1 MRNHIAV
8 KFLAILLCAASLL
21 GTMGS
26 ILAIAV
32 LTHLNLYNQSVD
44 QMVDR
49 RLKDNCQLYGNHLAL
64 GYASQTLGGC
74 SEDMAL
80 ERWPMVNINVRDAS
94 ASLGYTLYDPEGQ
107 VLDSQNQA
115 LKESASVY
123 TAQIGG
129 QYMYLLSEKAE
140 NETLEETQPDEVQ
153 WDFTLE
159 NGESVYD
166 AIPEEGAEVAAF
178 LITYVNTAQGSVS
191 LASTGAVG
199 FAFRNSQ
206 GQVLCWFQENL
217 ALESGPVLQVVLQN
231 TRGETV
237 YQAAGESAVGE
248 LARGTNGGMIFT
260 ALSPVDQGV
269 PEETGV
275 PGDQMCLEET
285 GAAVP
290 ESAEPAEETAPPTA
304 PEGLQTQEVFV
315 ARFDDQEGNPVWEHS
330 SPEAIGYVYLDET
343 GCPAFVSYLPQEELP
358 QDWLLPTTV
367 NGVTLW
373 NKDGERICE
382 LYAEG
387 GTGTVYIGEN
397 GISAINTSSVIMN
410 MLTQLAI
417 GVTVGG
423 NILVSRYFGSG
434 DHEARRK
441 AAGNTFTIG
450 ICAGLLFT
458 ALVVLLCRPILVLL
472 QSPAME
478 DSTAYLSICGT
489 GIFFI
494 FCYNALSAILRGVG
508 NSRIP
513 LYCIITSVSLNV
525 VLDILFVAVFH
536 MGVAGAALATVIG
549 QGVSFV
555 TALAFCL
562 VHREDLGLLPRYLT
576 PEKQIVSRTLKLG
589 LPVALQWTIASV
601 SWLVVLTLVN
611 KYGVEVSAG
620 NGASNKIRDFCQL
633 FLSDLTT
640 GAGTMC
646 AQCLGAGLYDR
657 AEQVMK
663 TCMKLAL
670 GMAAVIIV
678 LAEVLAPWLVMIFTP
693 DPEVQASSSTASWY
707 VWCWR

>member
-191 LASTGAVG
+191 HASTGAVG

-315 ARFDDQEGNPVWEHS
+315 ARFDDQEGNS
-330 SPEAIGYVYLDET
+330 
-343 GCPAFVSYLPQEELP
+343 
-358 QDWLLPTTV
+358 
-367 NGVTLW
+367 TL
-373 NKDGERICE
+373 R
-382 LYAEG
+382 
-387 GTGTVYIGEN
+387 
-397 GISAINTSSVIMN
+397 
-410 MLTQLAI
+410 
-417 GVTVGG
+417 
-423 NILVSRYFGSG
+423 
-434 DHEARRK
+434 
-441 AAGNTFTIG
+441 
-450 ICAGLLFT
+450 
-458 ALVVLLCRPILVLL
+458 
-472 QSPAME
+472 
-478 DSTAYLSICGT
+478 
-489 GIFFI
+489 
-494 FCYNALSAILRGVG
+494 
-508 NSRIP
+508 
-513 LYCIITSVSLNV
+513 
-525 VLDILFVAVFH
+525 
-536 MGVAGAALATVIG
+536 
-549 QGVSFV
+549 
-555 TALAFCL
+555 
-562 VHREDLGLLPRYLT
+562 
-576 PEKQIVSRTLKLG
+576 
-589 LPVALQWTIASV
+589 
-601 SWLVVLTLVN
+601 
-611 KYGVEVSAG
+611 
-620 NGASNKIRDFCQL
+620 
-633 FLSDLTT
+633 
-640 GAGTMC
+640 
-646 AQCLGAGLYDR
+646 
-657 AEQVMK
+657 
-663 TCMKLAL
+663 
-670 GMAAVIIV
+670 
-678 LAEVLAPWLVMIFTP
+678 
-693 DPEVQASSSTASWY
+693 
-707 VWCWR
+707 